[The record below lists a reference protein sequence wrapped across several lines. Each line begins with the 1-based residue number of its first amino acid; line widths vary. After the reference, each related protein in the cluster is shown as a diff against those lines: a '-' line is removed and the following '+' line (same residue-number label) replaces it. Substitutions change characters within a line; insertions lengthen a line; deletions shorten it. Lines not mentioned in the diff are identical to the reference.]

1 MFKFIC
7 KRTIRE
13 HQDTKMEMIGGLVY
27 LNSDIRLELSNT
39 RILAAISWAA
49 FVIQELERHDQ
60 DNLWNDYYEKIIK
73 TIYFLIKSMKRLIYS
88 AYSKIITIIE

>member
-27 LNSDIRLELSNT
+27 LNSDIRPELSNT
-39 RILAAISWAA
+39 RILAAIS
-49 FVIQELERHDQ
+49 
-60 DNLWNDYYEKIIK
+60 
-73 TIYFLIKSMKRLIYS
+73 
-88 AYSKIITIIE
+88 